1 MCTLNNS
8 QIMQYTTYVIYLV
21 SFHQYKNTA
30 AIDVKMDGPVLEEKS
45 FLKMLELTFSSKL
58 DWGSYIIYIAKTASK
73 KIGALI
79 HSMKFVSPEVDLYF
93 YEYTIQP
100 CVEYGCRFWAG
111 APSCYSELLEKLQKR
126 ICRTF
131 GLSIA
136 ASLEP
141 LAHSQNIASLSLFYR
156 YCFGRYSS
164 ELAELVSLPY
174 SRGTSTLYSDRLHD
188 FSVTISRC
196 YRDVSVNSFFPLT
209 VTLEFSAYRML
220 SFDL

>member
-8 QIMQYTTYVIYLV
+8 QIMLYTTYLIYLV
-21 SFHQYKNTA
+21 LFHQYKNTA

-58 DWGSYIIYIAKTASK
+58 DWGSYIICIAKTASK

-93 YEYTIQP
+93 CEYTIQP
-100 CVEYGCRFWAG
+100 CMEYGCRVWAG
-111 APSCYSELLEKLQKR
+111 APSCYLELLEKLQKR
-126 ICRTF
+126 ICRTV

-156 YCFGRYSS
+156 YCFGRYS
-164 ELAELVSLPY
+164 ELAELVPLPY

-196 YRDVSVNSFFPLT
+196 YTDASVNSFFPLT

>member
-8 QIMQYTTYVIYLV
+8 QIMLYTTYVIYLV

-30 AIDVKMDGPVLEEKS
+30 AIDVKMDGLVLEEKS

-58 DWGSYIIYIAKTASK
+58 DWGSYIIYIAKTAFK

-100 CVEYGCRFWAG
+100 CMEYGCRVWAG
-111 APSCYSELLEKLQKR
+111 APSCYLELLEKLQKR
-126 ICRTF
+126 ICRTV

-188 FSVTISRC
+188 YSVTISRC

>member
-1 MCTLNNS
+1 MWKWMDLF
-8 QIMQYTTYVIYLV
+8 LR
-21 SFHQYKNTA
+21 KNH
-30 AIDVKMDGPVLEEKS
+30 
-45 FLKMLELTFSSKL
+45 FLKCWSWLSLLNWIGALTLSILLKL
-58 DWGSYIIYIAKTASK
+58 PPRKL
-73 KIGALI
+73 GALI

-100 CVEYGCRFWAG
+100 CMEYGCRVWAG
-111 APSCYSELLEKLQKR
+111 APSCYLELLEKLQKR
-126 ICRTF
+126 ICRTV

-188 FSVTISRC
+188 YSVTISRC

-220 SFDL
+220 SFDLWS